1 MQLKHFILIFYLWM
15 LGAGIAFAAPEHE
28 TLYLEVGNDIEV
40 PVERYGSSEGMR
52 LLWLPSEYGYATNR
66 YRTFFEKVASAGF
79 EVWQLRLH
87 EAYFLPTGRKSL
99 SEMPIEDVAELI
111 ERAVPDDG
119 RKLIIMSAGRGAA
132 LSFMAL
138 RSWLGDEGQHDA
150 LAGVMLMHP
159 NFMASTPEPG
169 KPVEYLSIINE
180 VALPVYILQPLG
192 SAKRWYIPELTE
204 QLESTGSHVYTHAL
218 DGVRDG
224 FQGHPEATESEISFA
239 YNRLPAIFWQA
250 SKRLAADEF
259 QAHVVATDK
268 GKGDISWSIK
278 PIQARLQNYPGTP
291 PAPQL
296 KLSTVEGGDVSL
308 EDYRGRVV
316 LINFWAT
323 WCPPCVEE
331 IPSLGRL
338 QQKFSKDDLTVIS
351 VDVGEE
357 KARVQE
363 FLKKVPAR
371 YPVMLDPEGITVSE
385 WKLRAFPTT
394 FVIDTQGRIGL
405 AYFGGLE
412 WDSPEIVEQ
421 LRGLLKK

>member
-1 MQLKHFILIFYLWM
+1 M
-15 LGAGIAFAAPEHE
+15 LGTGLSFAAPQHE

-40 PVERYGSSEGMR
+40 PVERYGNADGMR
-52 LLWLPSEYGYATNR
+52 LLWIPSEYGYATNR
-66 YRTFFEKVASAGF
+66 YRTFFEKVSAAGF

-99 SEMPIEDVAELI
+99 SDMPVEDVAELI
-111 ERAVPDDG
+111 EQAVPDDG

-138 RSWLGDEGQHDA
+138 RSWLADEGQHDA
-150 LAGVMLMHP
+150 LAGVLLLHP

-169 KPVEYLSIINE
+169 KPVEYLSIIKE
-180 VALPVYILQPLG
+180 VALPVYIFQPLG
-192 SAKRWYIPELTE
+192 SAKRWYLSELTE
-204 QLESTGSHVYTHAL
+204 QLVSTGSHVYTHAL

-239 YNRLPAIFWQA
+239 YNRLPAIFWYA
-250 SKRLAADEF
+250 SERLAADEF
-259 QAHVVATDK
+259 QSHVVAMDKDK
-268 GKGDISWSIK
+268 GDVGWSIK
-278 PIQARLQNYPGTP
+278 PIQARLQNFPGAP
-291 PAPQL
+291 PAPD
-296 KLSTVEGGDVSL
+296 LSLETVEGGAVSL
-308 EDYRGRVV
+308 KDYRGRVV

-338 QQKFSKDDLTVIS
+338 QQKFLKDELTVIS

-363 FLKKVPAR
+363 FLKRVPAR
-371 YPVMLDPEGITVSE
+371 YPVMLDPGGMTVSD

-394 FVIDTQGRIGL
+394 FVIDTQGRISL

-421 LRGLLKK
+421 LQGLLGQ